1 MHNLFRHARGVESA
15 PRRRVPRFALEN
27 APPMRYNAIMR
38 AIGNQ
43 GNERRTLLFILAA
56 GALLRFFRLGNQ
68 SLWVDETMSFKA
80 FTSVAGVPYWKK
92 FLYDVHG
99 PLYSLIM
106 HFWSAVSRSDAWL
119 RAPSAIAGACAVY
132 VLYRWL
138 IELRV
143 KNVATAAA
151 LFMALSP
158 FHLYYS
164 QELRFY
170 SMLSLFVCLTLIA
183 FERFRAAPSFRTGA
197 MLGLSFALTSL
208 THFSGLFLGA
218 ALFTYLLITG
228 RLRGAPL
235 RFGAVAAVIVL
246 VVISPW
252 VFREIS
258 FLRGIRVV
266 DITTLPVEE
275 RLRGELTL
283 SYWSYPYT
291 LYAFATGYSFGPS
304 LAELHLVTSPFGLF
318 SKYAAEFVTAGLLF
332 GGLFISGIIRSS
344 RYGQRSLFLTVII
357 VVLGSVTIITAFNVK
372 VFNVR
377 YLMCV
382 FPFFIALIAFGL
394 PAARAA
400 RFILI
405 GAVCAVMLVSDLS
418 YFFNPRCARENVRD
432 AVKIIAKHESRG
444 DLMLVPNVAQ
454 TFEHYYRGENAVQ
467 IIYPVELGKQRID
480 ELIHSYFEVHPRI
493 WYLRSRYWD
502 KDPGDILLK
511 SLPEQGRLA
520 GSWELQGVLL
530 NLYEK

>member
-1 MHNLFRHARGVESA
+1 
-15 PRRRVPRFALEN
+15 
-27 APPMRYNAIMR
+27 
-38 AIGNQ
+38 
-43 GNERRTLLFILAA
+43 
-56 GALLRFFRLGNQ
+56 
-68 SLWVDETMSFKA
+68 
-80 FTSVAGVPYWKK
+80 
-92 FLYDVHG
+92 
-99 PLYSLIM
+99 
-106 HFWSAVSRSDAWL
+106 
-119 RAPSAIAGACAVY
+119 
-132 VLYRWL
+132 
-138 IELRV
+138 
-143 KNVATAAA
+143 
-151 LFMALSP
+151 
-158 FHLYYS
+158 
-164 QELRFY
+164 
-170 SMLSLFVCLTLIA
+170 
-183 FERFRAAPSFRTGA
+183 
-197 MLGLSFALTSL
+197 
-208 THFSGLFLGA
+208 
-218 ALFTYLLITG
+218 
-228 RLRGAPL
+228 
-235 RFGAVAAVIVL
+235 VIVL

-252 VFREIS
+252 VYREIS

-304 LAELHLVTSPFGLF
+304 LAELHLVTSPFGLL
-318 SKYAAEFVTAGLLF
+318 SKYAAELVTAGLLF

-344 RYGQRSLFLTVII
+344 RYGHRSLFLTVIL
-357 VVLGSVTIITAFNVK
+357 VVIGSVTIITAFNVK

-418 YFFNPRCARENVRD
+418 YLFNPRYERENVRD

-454 TFEHYYRGENAVQ
+454 TFEHYYRGGNEVQ

-480 ELIHSYFEVHPRI
+480 ELIESYFEVHPRI

>member
-1 MHNLFRHARGVESA
+1 
-15 PRRRVPRFALEN
+15 
-27 APPMRYNAIMR
+27 MR

-43 GNERRTLLFILAA
+43 DNERRALVFILAA
-56 GALLRFFRLGNQ
+56 AAFLRFFRLGYQ

-119 RAPSAIAGACAVY
+119 RAPSAIAGVCAVY

-143 KNVATAAA
+143 KNLALPAA
-151 LFMALSP
+151 LFMALNP

-170 SMLSLFVCLTLIA
+170 SLLSLFVLLTLIA

-197 MLGLSFALTSL
+197 MLGISFALTCL
-208 THFSGLFLGA
+208 THFSGLFLGV
-218 ALFTYLLITG
+218 ALFVYMLISG
-228 RLRGAPL
+228 RLKGPHL
-235 RFGAVAAVIVL
+235 RFGAVAAAIVL

-252 VFREIS
+252 IYREIS

-266 DITTLPVEE
+266 GISTLPVEE

-283 SYWSYPYT
+283 SHWSYPYT
-291 LYAFATGYSFGPS
+291 LYAFSTGYSFGPS
-304 LAELHLVTSPFGLF
+304 LAELHLVRSPFELF
-318 SKYAAEFVTAGLLF
+318 SNYAAELITAGLLF
-332 GGLFISGIIRSS
+332 GGLFISGVIRSS
-344 RYGQRSLFLTVII
+344 RYGHRGFFLTVILI
-357 VVLGSVTIITAFNVK
+357 AIGSVTIITAFNVK

-394 PAARAA
+394 PSRRIM
-400 RFILI
+400 RFIVI
-405 GAVCAVMLVSDLS
+405 GAVCSVMLVSDLS
-418 YFFNPRCARENVRD
+418 YLFNPRYAREDVRD
-432 AVKIIAKHESRG
+432 AVKIIVKNESRG
-444 DLMLVPNVAQ
+444 DLVLVPNVAQ
-454 TFEHYYRGENAVQ
+454 TFEHYYRGENAVE
-467 IIYPVELGKQRID
+467 IIYPVELGKNRIE
-480 ELIHSYFEVHPRI
+480 ELIHSYFEAHPRI
-493 WYLRSRYWD
+493 WYLRSRNWD
-502 KDPGDILLK
+502 KDPDDILLRA
-511 SLPEQGRLA
+511 LPEQGRLA

-530 NLYEK
+530 NLYVK